1 MPDAARDRRRPPR
14 RGGERTRRIR
24 TLGLGLAAAAMGAA
38 ILSGQAGTGKG
49 RLAGRVIDEAGQPVA
64 SARIVLRF
72 VKSLAG
78 PGFPPAWRDE
88 SAEFETE
95 TDRKGEWS
103 YQGLAGGIWE
113 IKASKAGYGTS
124 SRQVQVRQ
132 LSDNPHVKLKIE
144 KIKDGAYGIA
154 ADLLERANELFAL
167 GQFDEAAGYYRRYL
181 EQDPGAMMVMLSL
194 GLCLEQTAKYD
205 EALQVFQ
212 SLVDRTSS
220 DPLDKEIT
228 ARALAGAADCLF
240 RKGDP
245 QAAIESWKRAVELSP
260 TSGSVAANLAE
271 VLFSVGRDEEAVS
284 YYLKA
289 VEIEPARPDIRLG
302 LAYVYLHQGEFEKAR
317 TELSKIVKLGPPG
330 STTFAE
336 AHRLLDEI
344 AKKKK
349 PLSP

>member
-14 RGGERTRRIR
+14 RGGGLTRRVR
-24 TLGLGLAAAAMGAA
+24 ALGLGLAAAAVGAA

-49 RLAGRVIDEAGQPVA
+49 RLAGRVIDEADQPVA

-72 VKSLAG
+72 VKSPTG

-88 SAEFETE
+88 SAEFETA

-103 YQGLAGGIWE
+103 FQGLAGGIWE
-113 IKASKAGYGTS
+113 IEASKAGYGAS

-132 LSDNPHVKLKIE
+132 LSGNPYVKLKIE
-144 KIKDGAYGIA
+144 KIKAGAYGIA
-154 ADLLERANELFAL
+154 SDLLERANELFAL
-167 GQFDEAAGYYRRYL
+167 SRFEEAAGYYRRYL
-181 EQDPGAMMVMLSL
+181 ELDPGALMVTLNL

-205 EALQVFQ
+205 EALRVFRI
-212 SLVDRTSS
+212 LVDRTSS
-220 DPLDKEIT
+220 DPQDAEIT
-228 ARALAGAADCLF
+228 ARALAGAADCRF
-240 RKGDP
+240 RQGDP
-245 QAAIESWKRAVELSP
+245 QAAIEAWKLAIELSP

-302 LAYVYLHQGEFEKAR
+302 LVYVYLHQGEFEKAR
-317 TELSKIVKLGPPG
+317 AELSTVVKLGPPA
-330 STTFAE
+330 STTVAE
-336 AHRLLDEI
+336 ANRLLEEI
-344 AKKKK
+344 AKKKRAA
-349 PLSP
+349 SS